1 MLFSAYFMGD
11 IDEVKARTS
20 ILDVIG
26 ARVQLKKA
34 GHHFKALCPF
44 HGEKTP
50 SFIVSPE
57 RQIWKCFG
65 CGKGGSVI
73 DFVMEY
79 EHVDFVE
86 ALETLA
92 EKAGV
97 KLERKQGDTPE
108 GKLKQKIYEAN
119 HLASEFYQ
127 YLLTKH
133 TLGEKARAYLK
144 NRGISDKSIKT
155 FSLGY
160 SPNSW
165 DGLLKFLRKK
175 GYDETLLDRAGLIVP
190 SNRGGY
196 DRFRGRVMFT
206 LKDHRGNVVGF
217 SGRLLDPEAKEA
229 KYINTNETPVY
240 VKSTVLFGL
249 DVTKDSIQKENEA
262 IVMEGEFDVISSF
275 QAGIGNAVAI
285 KGSAL
290 TEGHVNLLKRFTDRI
305 LFALDSDVA
314 GDSASR
320 RGIEIADHAGLDM
333 RVIVLPSGKDPDE
346 SVRENPGLLKKAI
359 QQAIPIYDFFI
370 ASAVKRFGTDTS
382 YGKKKVSEELVPI
395 ISTVENSIV
404 QNHYVK
410 TLAKTLDTSEDSII
424 DAIEKVK
431 KENARGYKGKAKT
444 GTTDATPQDPHTR
457 IDRLE
462 VYLLALLLQGKTHD
476 QFEELVERVQVA
488 DITNSA
494 VRSILERLE
503 NYLTKERI
511 FLVKDFADS
520 LPAELVPT
528 LDEAFL
534 WDLEGIA
541 GDDELLSREWQQ
553 ALVEYRR
560 LGIRKKIQ
568 MLSKKEQEEGGDAEL
583 SRLSSELKDLDK
595 SV

>member
-1 MLFSAYFMGD
+1 MGD
-11 IDEVKARTS
+11 IDEVKSRTN

-119 HLASEFYQ
+119 HLASEFYH

-133 TLGEKARAYLK
+133 KLGEKARFYLK
-144 NRGISDKSIKT
+144 NRGITDKSIQT

-175 GYDETLLDRAGLIVP
+175 GYDETILDRAGLIVP
-190 SNRGGY
+190 SGRGGY

-217 SGRLLDPEAKEA
+217 SGRLLDQNAKDA

-240 VKSTVLFGL
+240 IKGNILYGL
-249 DVTKDSIQKENEA
+249 DITKASIQKENEA
-262 IVMEGEFDVISSF
+262 IIMEGEFDVISSF

-290 TEGHVNLLKRFTDRI
+290 TEGHVTILKRFTDRI

-346 SVRENPGLLKKAI
+346 TARENPGLLKKAI
-359 QQAIPIYDFFI
+359 TGAIPIYDFFI

-395 ISTVENSIV
+395 ISAIENSIV

-410 TLAKTLDTSEDSII
+410 SIAKTLDTSEDSIT
-424 DAIEKVK
+424 DALEKVK
-431 KENARGYKGKAKT
+431 KEKARGYIGKTKAGKT
-444 GTTDATPQDPHTR
+444 DITTQDPHSR

-462 VYLLALLLQGKTHD
+462 MYILALLLQGKTHD
-476 QFEELVERVQVA
+476 QFEELIERVAIA
-488 DITNSA
+488 DITNIA
-494 VRSILERLE
+494 VRSILERLQ
-503 NYLTKERI
+503 NYLTQERI

-541 GDDELLSREWQQ
+541 GDEELLSREWQK
-553 ALVEYRR
+553 AVTEYRR
-560 LGIRKKIQ
+560 LVIRKKIM
-568 MLSKKEQEEGGDAEL
+568 MLGKKERNKGIDEEL
-583 SRLSSELKDLDK
+583 SRLSAELKDLDK